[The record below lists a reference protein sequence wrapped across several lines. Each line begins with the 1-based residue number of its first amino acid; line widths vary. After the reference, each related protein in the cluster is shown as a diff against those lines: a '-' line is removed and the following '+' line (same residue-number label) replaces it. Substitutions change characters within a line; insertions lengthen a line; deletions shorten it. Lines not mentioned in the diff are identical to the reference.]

1 MSRNAYRNYLTIG
14 LLAMAVLLAPVA
26 APSTSPQAQ
35 AADATQTID
44 VEAAG
49 NSGNYEDCGNVTC
62 TAIFSRSFTKQLVA
76 PAGIVAAAGSWIGML
91 GKILGPVIGTVAATA
106 GRAVMLGRCLRVKV
120 VSYHWVVVGPVVG
133 IGTDNG
139 PRCHN

>member
-1 MSRNAYRNYLTIG
+1 MSRNHVVIG
-14 LLAMAVLLAPVA
+14 LLAMAVLLAPVT
-26 APSTSPQAQ
+26 APNVLPQAQ
-35 AADATQTID
+35 AATVD

-49 NSGNYEDCGNVTC
+49 GSGDYEDCGNVTC

-76 PAGIVAAAGSWIGML
+76 PAGIVAAASSWIGVL

-106 GRAVMLGRCLRVKV
+106 GRAVMLGRCLRIKV
-120 VSYHWVVVGPVVG
+120 ASIKWVIVGPVVA

-139 PRCHN
+139 PHCHN